1 RNHTPLDPTTIHTF
15 AADHLPDYMVP
26 SPITVLDRLPL
37 TASGKV
43 DRRALPAPVFPVPQ
57 YRAPVT
63 VAEGVV
69 AGVFADVLGRERV
82 GLDDD
87 FFTLGG
93 NSLLATQVVSRLSVA
108 MDARV
113 PMRVL
118 FEASSVQALST
129 WLESQATAGARTP
142 LVPRTRP
149 EHIPLS
155 YAQQRIWFLNRFD
168 PHSPIYNIPFAV
180 RLAGTMDTAALLAA
194 IADVVDRHET
204 LR

>member
-1 RNHTPLDPTTIHTF
+1 I
-15 AADHLPDYMVP
+15 AD
-26 SPITVLDRLPL
+26 
-37 TASGKV
+37 
-43 DRRALPAPVFPVPQ
+43 VF
-57 YRAPVT
+57 T
-63 VAEGVV
+63 
-69 AGVFADVLGRERV
+69 DVLGVDRV
-82 GLDDD
+82 GVDDD

-129 WLESQATAGARTP
+129 WLESQATADAHPP

-168 PHSPIYNIPFAV
+168 PHSPIYNIP
-180 RLAGTMDTAALLAA
+180 
-194 IADVVDRHET
+194 
-204 LR
+204 

>member
-1 RNHTPLDPTTIHTF
+1 
-15 AADHLPDYMVP
+15 MVP

-43 DRRALPAPVFPVPQ
+43 DRRALPVPVLPVPH
-57 YRAPVT
+57 YRPPVT
-63 VAEGVV
+63 VVEGLV

-93 NSLLATQVVSRLSVA
+93 NSLLATQAVSRLSVA
-108 MDARV
+108 MDPRV

-129 WLESQATAGARTP
+129 WLESRAAASARTP
-142 LVPRTRP
+142 LLPRPRP

-168 PHSPIYNIPFAV
+168 PHSPVYNIP
-180 RLAGTMDTAALLAA
+180 
-194 IADVVDRHET
+194 
-204 LR
+204 